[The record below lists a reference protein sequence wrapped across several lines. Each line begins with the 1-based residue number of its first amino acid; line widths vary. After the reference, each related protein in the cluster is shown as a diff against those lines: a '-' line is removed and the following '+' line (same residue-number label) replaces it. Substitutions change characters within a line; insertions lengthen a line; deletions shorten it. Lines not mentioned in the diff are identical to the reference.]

1 MVWNWV
7 CCRSSYP
14 VWNCNYLNEV
24 KPVVVLCWSVVWV
37 VSITVLFISD
47 DRIDQESVSSN

>member
-24 KPVVVLCWSVVWV
+24 KTVVVLCWSVVWV